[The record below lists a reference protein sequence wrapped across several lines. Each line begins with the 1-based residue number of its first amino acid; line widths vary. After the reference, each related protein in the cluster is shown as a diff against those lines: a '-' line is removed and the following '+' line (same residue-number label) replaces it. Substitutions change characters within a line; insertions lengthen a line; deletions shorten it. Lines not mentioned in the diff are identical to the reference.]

1 MRAPRVSLEPVP
13 AKYGTVP
20 TGWTPVRK
28 VHPVQN
34 INESVGVVH
43 EQRRRTDCL
52 AIDTS
57 LLENMRHVRIARIVP
72 RVARDGTAR
81 TRPRQK
87 PAETLAAAEQRINE
101 QLGVVSHELRN
112 SLGALRMGLYRMET
126 QRRVPSEVAKA
137 RAVVENQVEQ
147 MSRLIDDLMQISLT
161 RSGVLRLQCECIDL
175 GAVVTSAIAG
185 FEPEIARRRQRL
197 SVNQPGTPIWL
208 NADAGRL
215 QQVLMNL
222 LANAAKFTADGGELR
237 LTVERDATS
246 VTVCV
251 ADTGIGIASHELPH
265 VFDPFLQVGSPHAGM
280 GIGLTVVRS
289 LVELHGGHATVTS
302 GGLGKGSEFKFQLP
316 APSWFGPAAIRSDH

>member
-1 MRAPRVSLEPVP
+1 M
-13 AKYGTVP
+13 
-20 TGWTPVRK
+20 
-28 VHPVQN
+28 
-34 INESVGVVH
+34 NESVDIDS
-43 EQRRRTDCL
+43 RPRSSADRPS
-52 AIDTS
+52 IDTS
-57 LLENMRHVRIARIVP
+57 LPE
-72 RVARDGTAR
+72 
-81 TRPRQK
+81 RPRPRRE
-87 PAETLAAAEQRINE
+87 PAETLAAAEQRMNE

-112 SLGALRMGLYRMET
+112 SLGALRMGLHLMET
-126 QRRVPSEVAKA
+126 KRGAPIEAAKA
-137 RAVVENQVEQ
+137 RTVVERQVEQ

-175 GAVVTSAIAG
+175 GVVVTSAIAS

-197 SVNQPGTPIWL
+197 IVNQPGTPIWL
-208 NADAGRL
+208 NADPGRL

-222 LANAAKFTADGGELR
+222 LANAAKFTDDGGELR

-265 VFDPFLQVGSPHAGM
+265 VFERLPAGELTVAALGTGM

-302 GGLGKGSEFKFQLP
+302 GGLGKGSEFMFQLP
-316 APSWFGPAAIRSDH
+316 APSSFGPHAIRSDH